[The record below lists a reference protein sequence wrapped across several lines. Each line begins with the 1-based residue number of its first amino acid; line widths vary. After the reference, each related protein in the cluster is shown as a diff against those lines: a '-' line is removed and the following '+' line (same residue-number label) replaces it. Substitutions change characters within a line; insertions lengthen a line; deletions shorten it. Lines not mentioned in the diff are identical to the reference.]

1 MNPSFASPGLVGW
14 TQKPSDSKMTLTR
27 LGRTSGLLASV
38 PATPIL
44 PFGPPFPLHH
54 THMGS
59 PHPWVTA
66 CPEVAPLPTPS
77 SPHCHVCF
85 CPDMWLLAVIIR
97 IECSTGTAL
106 VCAAPPLFS
115 IPVNSTLRSPW
126 ETTPFSHMA
135 QAWPVGAS
143 SP

>member
-14 TQKPSDSKMTLTR
+14 AQKPSDSKMTLTR

-38 PATPIL
+38 PAHPHLALWSSISSHL
-44 PFGPPFPLHH
+44 P
-54 THMGS
+54 
-59 PHPWVTA
+59 PWDLS
-66 CPEVAPLPTPS
+66 APLSPLPALRLHPCPLLLPS
-77 SPHCHVCF
+77 LPRLF
-85 CPDMWLLAVIIR
+85 CPRMWLLAVIIR

-106 VCAAPPLFS
+106 ICAAPPLFS
-115 IPVNSTLRSPW
+115 IPVNSTLVLSRKLHLSP
-126 ETTPFSHMA
+126 MA